1 MCVYG
6 HMSLRNDQYKTLR
19 YEIDALN
26 VCVYVY
32 MYVCA
37 CVCVYVCILL
47 YTWSVKSH
55 TSSHDKTGFYLRGVQ
70 IYLRQMIR
78 HALESGLFPLSQH
91 PINTNRVRA
100 VPLVLDPQLLP
111 R

>member
-37 CVCVYVCILL
+37 CVCVCVCMYVYYYTRGLLKVILHHMTRPGSIL
-47 YTWSVKSH
+47 EGFRYTYVK
-55 TSSHDKTGFYLRGVQ
+55 
-70 IYLRQMIR
+70 
-78 HALESGLFPLSQH
+78 
-91 PINTNRVRA
+91 
-100 VPLVLDPQLLP
+100 
-111 R
+111 